1 MEIPASIFREYD
13 IRGVVG
19 RDLTPA
25 RVEAIG
31 RAIGSEA
38 RAQGLSRLAVARDG
52 RLSGPELVQALRNG
66 LRATGCAVL
75 DVGMVPTPTLYFA
88 IHHLHADGGVM
99 LTGSHNPPNYNGFK
113 MVLGGRTLHGAAIQQ
128 IHERIRADDF
138 WVGPVG
144 DVENDEILPAY
155 VQRIVGDV
163 HLARRLR
170 IGMDCGSGVTGVV
183 APELFRA
190 LGCEVH
196 GLFTEVDGHFPH
208 HHPDPSEE
216 KNLQDLIRLVA
227 EQGLDL
233 GLAFDG
239 DGDRLGVVAP
249 GGEIIWADRQ
259 MILFAQDVLSRVP
272 GAPII
277 FDVKCSHFLPEAIR
291 AAGGVPLMW
300 KTGHSLIKAKM
311 AEMAAPLAGE
321 MSGHIFFK
329 ERWYGFD
336 DGLYAGARLLEIL
349 SRRAE
354 APGAVLRALPKGF
367 STPELRVELAEGE
380 HFALMEWIRAEA
392 AQRFPDATLITLDG
406 VRVELADA
414 WGLVR
419 ASNTQPVLVLRFEGD
434 SAAALAGIQ
443 GRFRELLQAV
453 KPGVI
458 LPF

>member
-66 LRATGCAVL
+66 LRATGCVVL
-75 DVGMVPTPTLYFA
+75 DVGMVPTPALYFA

-128 IHERIRADDF
+128 IQARIRADDF
-138 WVGPVG
+138 RAGPVG
-144 DVENDEILPAY
+144 DVENEEILPAY

-216 KNLQDLIRLVA
+216 KNLQDLIRLVE

-259 MILFAQDVLSRVP
+259 MILFAQDVLS
-272 GAPII
+272 
-277 FDVKCSHFLPEAIR
+277 
-291 AAGGVPLMW
+291 
-300 KTGHSLIKAKM
+300 
-311 AEMAAPLAGE
+311 
-321 MSGHIFFK
+321 
-329 ERWYGFD
+329 
-336 DGLYAGARLLEIL
+336 
-349 SRRAE
+349 
-354 APGAVLRALPKGF
+354 
-367 STPELRVELAEGE
+367 
-380 HFALMEWIRAEA
+380 
-392 AQRFPDATLITLDG
+392 
-406 VRVELADA
+406 
-414 WGLVR
+414 
-419 ASNTQPVLVLRFEGD
+419 
-434 SAAALAGIQ
+434 
-443 GRFRELLQAV
+443 
-453 KPGVI
+453 
-458 LPF
+458 